1 MLRNYLAAKSAA
13 RGKSVYS
20 SPNASRSSV
29 FRSSYRSYL
38 EPLEARHL
46 LSATVIQVTTT
57 QDIVDPNDDFT
68 SLREA
73 VLAANASPED
83 NEIVLPAGTYTLT
96 RQGANEDA
104 GLTGDLD
111 INSNGSLKIT
121 GAGRD
126 TTTIDASGLY
136 DADLGYGDRI
146 FDVLAGASVE
156 IGDVALT
163 GGNVANSYSTSLSGD
178 GGAIR
183 NAGDLS
189 ISNSAFFQNSAMIG
203 GAVSNLTGAEISV
216 VASIFSHNS
225 ANNGGAISSG
235 GAGSVRD
242 STISQNEARAGGGL
256 YLRGAFEV
264 VDTNVTEN
272 TSVSYGGGLFVEP
285 LTGVTI
291 SGSSITG
298 NSADVGA
305 GINLRSGPLNI
316 SNSELNDNKAQSDGG
331 GLYIQYG
338 QAILTG
344 SSLSGNSASRGG
356 AIFDSSAV
364 SDLDL
369 SPSLIIHNCEL
380 TGNNAAEGGA
390 IRNSGIMR
398 VENST
403 LSGNVAIGYGGAIQ
417 SDGVVTVVDSQILN
431 NVADAGGGV
440 FSQTDAGM
448 FRILPFEFP
457 FELIRT
463 TVSGNT
469 ATGEIPVGGGGIVNI
484 GTMLVDECSISDN
497 HSQGYGGGIQN
508 YFSAL
513 VVGSL
518 LQVLSSSFTGNTARY
533 GGAVDA
539 YAPTLIVESGF
550 AGNSAQYG
558 GALNVH
564 GPITELD
571 VTSSSFEENS
581 AAEYG
586 GAIWL
591 ESVIPS
597 VISSS
602 TFTANS
608 AQNGGAIAGQGGQI
622 LASTFAGNS
631 ATNAGGAIYAQYPEP
646 LSVIDSTFSA
656 NSASNGGGIAVA
668 PKGKLLLSNSTVV
681 LNRADAAAAGGG
693 IALLDQ
699 ATATLDNSIVAGNLA
714 GPSGDEASSDI
725 ALLGGSL
732 DPTSGYNLVG
742 DPNSAGGLT
751 NGASGNIVGDGLGGV
766 LDLNTV
772 LDPTLADNG
781 GPTLTH
787 ALLANGPA
795 VNAGDP
801 NFDPNSTFPPT
812 LFDQRGAGFARVTG
826 GRIDIGAFEL
836 GSEYTNLV
844 AGRYIFYNDSG
855 YDFAFDQEAIDPTK
869 QALLPNGTLAGPA
882 NVTSYSRGI
891 NGIMVDVAGSHP
903 DITAD
908 DFLFR
913 VGATNDPANWAVA
926 PAPAAIQV
934 LPRQGVGGSDRVVIT
949 WPDGAIKNTYLQ
961 VILAADEHTGLAEPD
976 VFFFGNRV
984 GDTFAATPPGAFV
997 TNISDELAT
1006 RFAAQTG
1013 LDDVSNALDFDK
1025 NHQININD
1033 GLIARGNPGFLPRI
1047 KIGPSSVDAVAVASQ
1062 QAADASSVSS
1072 GNETQLES
1080 GGNAI
1085 AFALAQAD
1093 LSRADLATP
1102 AATPLVESK
1111 LRAEPRDI
1119 PQAQIVDRVL
1129 SSGQSPVGGM
1139 ATASELAVPADLL
1152 SDLDD
1157 LLDSLLN

>member
-1 MLRNYLAAKSAA
+1 
-13 RGKSVYS
+13 
-20 SPNASRSSV
+20 
-29 FRSSYRSYL
+29 
-38 EPLEARHL
+38 
-46 LSATVIQVTTT
+46 
-57 QDIVDPNDDFT
+57 
-68 SLREA
+68 
-73 VLAANASPED
+73 
-83 NEIVLPAGTYTLT
+83 
-96 RQGANEDA
+96 
-104 GLTGDLD
+104 
-111 INSNGSLKIT
+111 
-121 GAGRD
+121 
-126 TTTIDASGLY
+126 
-136 DADLGYGDRI
+136 
-146 FDVLAGASVE
+146 
-156 IGDVALT
+156 
-163 GGNVANSYSTSLSGD
+163 
-178 GGAIR
+178 
-183 NAGDLS
+183 
-189 ISNSAFFQNSAMIG
+189 
-203 GAVSNLTGAEISV
+203 
-216 VASIFSHNS
+216 
-225 ANNGGAISSG
+225 
-235 GAGSVRD
+235 
-242 STISQNEARAGGGL
+242 
-256 YLRGAFEV
+256 
-264 VDTNVTEN
+264 
-272 TSVSYGGGLFVEP
+272 
-285 LTGVTI
+285 
-291 SGSSITG
+291 
-298 NSADVGA
+298 
-305 GINLRSGPLNI
+305 
-316 SNSELNDNKAQSDGG
+316 
-331 GLYIQYG
+331 
-338 QAILTG
+338 
-344 SSLSGNSASRGG
+344 
-356 AIFDSSAV
+356 
-364 SDLDL
+364 
-369 SPSLIIHNCEL
+369 
-380 TGNNAAEGGA
+380 
-390 IRNSGIMR
+390 
-398 VENST
+398 
-403 LSGNVAIGYGGAIQ
+403 
-417 SDGVVTVVDSQILN
+417 
-431 NVADAGGGV
+431 
-440 FSQTDAGM
+440 
-448 FRILPFEFP
+448 LPFEFP

-508 YFSAL
+508 YFSSL

-518 LQVLSSSFTGNTARY
+518 LQVLSSSFTDNTARY

-539 YAPTLIVESGF
+539 FAPTLIVESGF

-581 AAEYG
+581 AAEDG

-591 ESVIPS
+591 ESVISS

-608 AQNGGAIAGQGGQI
+608 AQNGGAIVSQGGTI

-631 ATNAGGAIYAQYPEP
+631 ATNAGGAIYARSSEP
-646 LSVIDSTFSA
+646 LSVIDSTISA

-681 LNRADAAAAGGG
+681 LNRADGAAAGGG

-699 ATATLDNSIVAGNLA
+699 ATATLDNSIVAGNVA
-714 GPSGDEASSDI
+714 GPVGEEAASDI
-725 ALLGGSL
+725 ILLGGSL

-766 LDLNTV
+766 LDLSTV

-913 VGATNDPANWAVA
+913 VGATNDPASWAVA

-934 LPRQGVGGSDRVVIT
+934 LPGQGVGGSDRVVIT

-976 VFFFGNRV
+976 EFFFGNRV
-984 GDTFAATPPGAFV
+984 GDTFASTPPGAFV

-1006 RFAAQTG
+1006 RFASQAG
-1013 LDDVSNALDFDK
+1013 LDVSNALDFDK

-1047 KIGPSSVDAVAVASQ
+1047 KIGPSSVDAVAVAPQ

-1072 GNETQLES
+1072 GNEMQIES

-1085 AFALAQAD
+1085 AFALAQAG
-1093 LSRADLATP
+1093 LSREALATP

-1129 SSGQSPVGGM
+1129 SSGQSQLGGM

-1152 SDLDD
+1152 SDLDEV
-1157 LLDSLLN
+1157 LDSLLN